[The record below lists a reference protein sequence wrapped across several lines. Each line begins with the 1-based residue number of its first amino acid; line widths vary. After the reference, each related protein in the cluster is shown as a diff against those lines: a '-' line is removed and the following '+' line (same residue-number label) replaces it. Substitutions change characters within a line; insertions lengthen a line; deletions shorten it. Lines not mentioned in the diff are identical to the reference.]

1 MNFKLIIENTLQKID
16 NFFKEKSQKDIY
28 IVYIMIVAVFF
39 SFGYP
44 FYDLSMSEF
53 DKARKKVTDITAKIN
68 EDKIYLNANPEV
80 KVAKISQEIK
90 ALEAEFVVQKNKN
103 SYIKNKIETISSLI
117 YDEKAWGAYLNS
129 ISANAKK
136 HNIQILTFSNSYS
149 DNNDSSF
156 GHVLDIA
163 LEVKGNYL
171 NTIQFI
177 NSLEQSEL
185 VVDIHDFSI
194 KASDG
199 LNSDINISVW
209 GIIYQ

>member
-1 MNFKLIIENTLQKID
+1 MNFKLIIENALQKID

-53 DKARKKVTDITAKIN
+53 DKVRKKVTEITAKIN

-129 ISANAKK
+129 ISVNAKK